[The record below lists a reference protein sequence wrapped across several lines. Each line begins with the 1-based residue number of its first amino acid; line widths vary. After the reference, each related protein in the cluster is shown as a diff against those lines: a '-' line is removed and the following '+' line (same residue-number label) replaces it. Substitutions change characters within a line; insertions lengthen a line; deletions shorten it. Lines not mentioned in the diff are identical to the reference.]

1 MHRLQ
6 GPRRR
11 HQSGPLLSPL
21 LMSYRQKDKVWYI
34 FRSNKYLSSALKWL
48 KSGHDLMAYL
58 KIETSLWPVNMCL
71 GEALYVK
78 LF

>member
-11 HQSGPLLSPL
+11 HQSRPLLSPL
-21 LMSYRQKDKVWYI
+21 LMSYRQKDKV
-34 FRSNKYLSSALKWL
+34 RSNNYLLSALKWL
-48 KSGHDLMAYL
+48 KSGHDQMAYL
-58 KIETSLWPVNMCL
+58 KIETFLWPVNMCL
-71 GEALYVK
+71 GEALYAK